1 MAKTPLETVRKI
13 CLELPEAHEVEAWG
27 APTFR
32 VKNKLFVMYASPD
45 NHHGWGRPGIW
56 VKSTAVNQDLLIQ
69 SDKDRF
75 FFPPY
80 VGPSGWVGIC
90 LDKGA
95 DWGAI
100 ASLVRDGYALT
111 APKKILALLESIGD
125 KPAGTGP
132 RKSPATKKAKRAVKA
147 APKSKQP
154 TRKKKIA
161 ARSRKTAKK
170 ATRKRSS

>member
-1 MAKTPLETVRKI
+1 MAKSPLDTVRKI
-13 CLELPEAHEVEAWG
+13 CLELPEAHEVSAWN

-80 VGPSGWVGIC
+80 VGPSGWVGIY
-90 LDKGA
+90 LDKGP
-95 DWGAI
+95 DWAAI

-111 APKKILALLESIGD
+111 APKKMLALLEGRLDAVAQNEMAGRAPD
-125 KPAGTGP
+125 KP
-132 RKSPATKKAKRAVKA
+132 RKSATKRAAKRAKKSVTGRKA
-147 APKSKQP
+147 P
-154 TRKKKIA
+154 
-161 ARSRKTAKK
+161 
-170 ATRKRSS
+170 ATQS

>member
-1 MAKTPLETVRKI
+1 MAKSPLETVRKI

-80 VGPSGWVGIC
+80 VGPSGWVGIF
-90 LDKGA
+90 LDKGP
-95 DWGAI
+95 DWAAI

-111 APKKILALLESIGD
+111 APKKILALLESIAD
-125 KPAGTGP
+125 KPAAGP
-132 RKSPATKKAKRAVKA
+132 RKTAAKKQPKRAAKA
-147 APKSKQP
+147 PAKSK
-154 TRKKKIA
+154 
-161 ARSRKTAKK
+161 RKTARNKPAVRSKKTANK
-170 ATRKRSS
+170 ATRKRTS